1 MQLNPYVPY
10 EWGLQHLDHVGKR
23 VAVGEL
29 AKCKMWRQPLD
40 VVYNIKKLIGKQFE
54 DTTVQEMR
62 KKVHFRIIEG
72 PRGEAWVG
80 IHGMELS
87 PVDVTTAI
95 FRKLKDIVLMD
106 QFHNELQAVIS
117 VPAFFD
123 ELQKELIKSAAH
135 RAGLK
140 LLRLIDEPTAAA
152 LSSITIKDGIVVV
165 FGMGSGS
172 FSVTILHVSLDTK
185 IEVLQSLYSCAV
197 QS

>member
-1 MQLNPYVPY
+1 M
-10 EWGLQHLDHVGKR
+10 GSTSKR

-29 AKCKMWRQPLD
+29 AKRKMWRQPLD
-40 VVYNIKKLIGKQFE
+40 VVYNIKKMIGKQFE

-62 KKVHFRIIEG
+62 KKVYFRIIEG

-117 VPAFFD
+117 VPSFFD
-123 ELQKELIKSAAH
+123 ELQKEHIKSAAH

-140 LLRLIDEPTAAA
+140 
-152 LSSITIKDGIVVV
+152 
-165 FGMGSGS
+165 
-172 FSVTILHVSLDTK
+172 
-185 IEVLQSLYSCAV
+185 
-197 QS
+197 